1 MAQEAVAKSKLTKK
15 QVPPFLL
22 FYIGL
27 YVTVKIIII
36 MLSYNVCSKYAS
48 IKYSNFWIA
57 EWFSTIWK
65 ENHFLFVSCIL
76 SPVKYTGKCV
86 KKALIVHVCI
96 FILYIYFQ
104 NCHHLHLLNN
114 TLSFQTVYEH

>member
-36 MLSYNVCSKYAS
+36 MLSYNVCSKYAF

-57 EWFSTIWK
+57 EWFQQSEKKTT
-65 ENHFLFVSCIL
+65 FSL
-76 SPVKYTGKCV
+76 S
-86 KKALIVHVCI
+86 HV
-96 FILYIYFQ
+96 FS
-104 NCHHLHLLNN
+104 LL
-114 TLSFQTVYEH
+114 